1 MSAGEDFARAYA
13 DWCDE
18 LDARNAG
25 PMWWATSLPSRHPL
39 TLSLPRR
46 LFALKNSLPV
56 PREPSSLRSRLCAVL
71 PLGPLSAS
79 ARAAWRM
86 AISRLLRPQVP
97 PPGPADILFTLAGP
111 RSFPGGTYR
120 DQFFGDLPA
129 FLASAGRA
137 PLLFVFVTEDYAATI
152 RRLPPEA
159 IPLER
164 ALTISGLMRA
174 LAAALGAWA
183 FGLRVDAPPFE
194 GHDVSKH
201 VEEEAAANAREG
213 RLCSDLL
220 YGEALSGLIARTE
233 IRSLYYPLENL
244 ARERSLLLAL
254 RRGAPRARA
263 VGYQHAPL
271 TARQLNCRLGPR
283 GAERLPLPDVIV
295 ASDAA
300 AARRLG
306 EWGWPIERL
315 RVGCALRAVT
325 PGAPAKRSDGPPRLL
340 VLLSQGPEE
349 YRGLL
354 RLLRDAFD
362 GRADAPE
369 VVLRPHPVIPLA
381 PALEDAGPLG
391 FRWRVESG
399 PLSEALASC
408 RAALYAS
415 SAAAL
420 DAARAGTPAIWAD
433 WGDWLPS
440 DPLEGRAAGRA
451 EASDGASLREAFA
464 RARAFPAETSTPVTK
479 AGLEAFLT

>member
-1 MSAGEDFARAYA
+1 MSSGEDFARAYA

-25 PMWWATSLPSRHPL
+25 PLWWATSLASRHPL

-46 LFALKNSLPV
+46 FFALTNSRPD
-56 PREPSSLRSRLCAVL
+56 PRPPLSLKSHICAAL
-71 PLGPLSAS
+71 PLGPLSSA

-86 AISRLLRPQVP
+86 TLSRLLRPQAP

-111 RSFPGGTYR
+111 RSFPGGAYR

-137 PLLFVFVTEDYAATI
+137 PLLIVFVTEDYAATI
-152 RRLPPEA
+152 RRLPPGA
-159 IPLER
+159 FPLER
-164 ALTISGLMRA
+164 TLTVTGLARA

-183 FGLRVDAPPFE
+183 RGLRVDAPPFA
-194 GHDVSKH
+194 GHDVSEL
-201 VEEEAAANAREG
+201 VAEDAAANVREG
-213 RLCSDLL
+213 RLLNDLL
-220 YGEALSGLIARTE
+220 YGEALRGLIARTE
-233 IRSLYYPLENL
+233 IRTLYYPFENL

-283 GAERLPLPDVIV
+283 GAKRLPLPDAIV

-306 EWGWPIERL
+306 EWGWPKDRL
-315 RVGCALRAVT
+315 RVGCPLRAAA
-325 PGAPAKRSDGPPRLL
+325 PGALAKRTDGPPRLL

-354 RLLRDAFD
+354 RLLREAFD
-362 GRADAPE
+362 GQPDAPE

-381 PALEDAGPLG
+381 PALEDAGPMG
-391 FRWRVESG
+391 FRWTIERG

-415 SAAAL
+415 SGAAL

-451 EASDGASLREAFA
+451 EARDGASLREAFA
-464 RARAFPAETSTPVTK
+464 RARPLPAETAAPVTK
-479 AGLEAFLT
+479 AGLEAFLA